1 MLVLLVLTALLGKLD
16 MAYLDQ
22 RLPLNLFLFFC
33 ILNRMHISSQPVLS
47 TRVNVVF
54 QDCQVHSVQ
63 KAKVSLA
70 LWSVFEHLLLL
81 FQ

>member
-1 MLVLLVLTALLGKLD
+1 
-16 MAYLDQ
+16 
-22 RLPLNLFLFFC
+22 
-33 ILNRMHISSQPVLS
+33 MHISSQPVLS
-47 TRVNVVF
+47 TRVNVVI

-81 FQ
+81 FPRFMFKFCNSVCVIIIDPWFLGSSWSAGLAR